1 MGVANRLQD
10 RFCDA
15 GDIPH
20 RLVVPDANHLKS
32 LLVQPCVASGIIV
45 ALSIVLPTVE
55 FNDDPCFQADEVDD
69 VATYRELASKAKAVQ
84 LSKSKRTP

>member
-10 RFCDA
+10 RLCDT
-15 GDIPH
+15 GDILH

-32 LLVQPCVASGIIV
+32 LPVQPCVASDIIV

-55 FNDDPCFQADEVDD
+55 LNDDPCFQANEVDD
-69 VATYRELASKAKAVQ
+69 VATDRELASKAQAVQ
-84 LSKSKRTP
+84 LSKSQRTP